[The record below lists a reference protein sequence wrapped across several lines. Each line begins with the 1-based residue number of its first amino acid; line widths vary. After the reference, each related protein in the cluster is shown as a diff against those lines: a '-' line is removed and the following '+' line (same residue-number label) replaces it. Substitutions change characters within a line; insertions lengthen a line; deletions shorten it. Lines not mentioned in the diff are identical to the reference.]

1 MTHSPCRSKDD
12 APAHDG
18 AEGAGE
24 TLQALARRVAES
36 DADAFETLFRTL
48 SERVFRYVRGMTG
61 DGSTARDVTQET
73 FTRLWTHRD
82 GLDGVERVESYIFQ
96 IARRR
101 VYNLHRD
108 EKTRRDNEALLAD
121 AGVAGSPEA
130 PDDELDSDML
140 RDLLDGWIQDLPERQ
155 REALTLR
162 RMEHMSHDAIADVMG
177 ISANTVNTHLVRA
190 MNTLRDR
197 LKEHRPDLVA

>member
-1 MTHSPCRSKDD
+1 MTDSPCRLKGD
-12 APAHDG
+12 ATARE
-18 AEGAGE
+18 EGADE

-61 DGSTARDVTQET
+61 NASAARDVTQET
-73 FTRLWTHRD
+73 FTRLWTARD
-82 GLDGVERVESYIFQ
+82 GLDGVERVEAYVFQ

-108 EKTRRDNEALLAD
+108 EKTRRDNETLLAD
-121 AGVAGSPEA
+121 AGVAGPPEA

-140 RDLLDGWIQDLPERQ
+140 RDLLDRWIQDLPERQ

-177 ISANTVNTHLVRA
+177 ISPNTVNTHLMRA

-197 LKEHRPDLVA
+197 LREHRPDLVA